1 MSKKKVLRKFTTFA
15 SSRVY
20 SHPVRPAGLRLDA
33 PKGACKDQAG
43 DIREAIN
50 QPGGEHARVRS
61 RQAHLH
67 LIGPGTTRTGFSR
80 EAGNVIWLL
89 EYFLSSL
96 FLI

>member
-1 MSKKKVLRKFTTFA
+1 MSKKKVLRKFTTFV
-15 SSRVY
+15 SSHVY

-33 PKGACKDQAG
+33 PKGACKDQA
-43 DIREAIN
+43 
-50 QPGGEHARVRS
+50 GGEHARVRS